1 MLDNIII
8 GFAVGAWSF
17 LWCGPL
23 TSPGMAGN
31 IVPSLYWRMMGEYT
45 AWKEWLSKPLFDCA
59 ICHSFWLGL
68 LIVLF
73 ILSEPLFSVN
83 NFVVIV
89 AALFSAYYLSKKYEQ
104 Q

>member
-8 GFAVGAWSF
+8 GFAVGTWSF

-23 TSPGMAGN
+23 TSPDMAGN
-31 IVPSLYWRMMGEYT
+31 IVPSLYWQMMGEYT
-45 AWKEWLSKPLFDCA
+45 VWKEWLSKPLFGCA
-59 ICHSFWLGL
+59 VCHSFWLGL

-73 ILSEPLFSVN
+73 ILEPLFSVN
-83 NFVVIV
+83 NFVMIV